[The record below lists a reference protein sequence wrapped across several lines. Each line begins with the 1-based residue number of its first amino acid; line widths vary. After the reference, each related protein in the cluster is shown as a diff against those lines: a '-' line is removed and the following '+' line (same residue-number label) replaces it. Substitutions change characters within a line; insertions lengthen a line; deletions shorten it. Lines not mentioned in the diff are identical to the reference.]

1 MNPPEVQSDSDPA
14 TTYFDPEGPD
24 RSEQQFSAS
33 LDAQFERPQFVV
45 DAQEDCGEAPHSSSE
60 DRGGMASSHADT
72 RSTESA
78 GTTESRTITTN
89 REQSSQDRSVPVGN
103 ETCEGEHDWRDQVS
117 AKVSSYKS
125 RRPRK
130 DRYPSLRLQFEA
142 GTSRNRTTAE
152 ATSFVPETVS
162 EPVAVEAVPRQT
174 RTPIF
179 TDSTARVL
187 EFPRT
192 APPVGTDELAEPMLD
207 RPRIVEAPELLPP
220 PPALGGILME
230 AVREPEPDR
239 RPGLD
244 MPLQSAALSRR
255 ALAAGVDVLIV
266 AVAVIAFRYVFFR
279 ITGATPP
286 WRTDVELAGGLM
298 AALWPAYQY
307 ALLVFCGTTPG
318 LRVARLAVT
327 RFDGTPAS
335 RNLRRW
341 RVLASLL
348 SCVSFGLGYAWC
360 FLDEDQLSWHD
371 RITKTH
377 LAPTFRESHSN
388 QSI

>member
-14 TTYFDPEGPD
+14 TTYFDPDGPD
-24 RSEQQFSAS
+24 CSEQQFSAS
-33 LDAQFERPQFVV
+33 LDARVERPRFVV
-45 DAQEDCGEAPHSSSE
+45 DAQEYCGEAPHLPPQRR
-60 DRGGMASSHADT
+60 DGMASSHADT
-72 RSTESA
+72 GSADSVGTESP
-78 GTTESRTITTN
+78 TLSTS
-89 REQSSQDRSVPVGN
+89 REQSSKHGFVLGGN
-103 ETCEGEHDWRDQVS
+103 ETSDEEHDWRDQVS
-117 AKVSSYKS
+117 AKVSSYRS

-142 GTSRNRTTAE
+142 GTSGNRTTAE
-152 ATSFVPETVS
+152 AASFVRETVG
-162 EPVAVEAVPRQT
+162 EPIPIENTPQQT

-192 APPVGTDELAEPMLD
+192 APPVRTDELAEPMMD

-255 ALAAGVDVLIV
+255 ALAAGVDALIV
-266 AVAVIAFRYVFFR
+266 AVSVIAFRYVFFR

-286 WRTDVELAGGLM
+286 WRIDIELAGGLM
-298 AALWPAYQY
+298 ATLWPAYQY

-318 LRVARLAVT
+318 LRAARLAVT

-348 SCVSFGLGYAWC
+348 SCLSLGLGYAWC
-360 FLDEDQLSWHD
+360 CLDEDQLSWHD

-377 LAPTFRESHSN
+377 LAPV
-388 QSI
+388 

>member
-1 MNPPEVQSDSDPA
+1 
-14 TTYFDPEGPD
+14 
-24 RSEQQFSAS
+24 
-33 LDAQFERPQFVV
+33 
-45 DAQEDCGEAPHSSSE
+45 
-60 DRGGMASSHADT
+60 MAANRAET
-72 RSTESA
+72 GSTESS

-89 REQSSQDRSVPVGN
+89 QEQSSTDSSLPVGDGASD
-103 ETCEGEHDWRDQVS
+103 GERDWRDQVS

-142 GTSRNRTTAE
+142 GTNRNRTTEE
-152 ATSFVPETVS
+152 AASFVSETVRGPTAI
-162 EPVAVEAVPRQT
+162 ENAPQQT

-192 APPVGTDELAEPMLD
+192 APPVRTDELAEPMMD
-207 RPRIVEAPELLPP
+207 RPRILEAPELLPP

-230 AVREPEPDR
+230 AVSEPEPDR

-244 MPLQSAALSRR
+244 LPLQSAALSRR

-286 WRTDVELAGGLM
+286 WRIDVELAGCLM

-307 ALLVFCGTTPG
+307 ALLIFCGTTPG
-318 LRVARLAVT
+318 LRLARLAVS

-348 SCVSFGLGYAWC
+348 SCVSLGLGYAWC

-377 LAPTFRESHSN
+377 LAPTSRESHGH